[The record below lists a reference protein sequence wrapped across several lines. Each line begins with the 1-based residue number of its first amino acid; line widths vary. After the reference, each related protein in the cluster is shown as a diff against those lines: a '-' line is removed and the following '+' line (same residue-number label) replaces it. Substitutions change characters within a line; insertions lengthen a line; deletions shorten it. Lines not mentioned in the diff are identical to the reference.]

1 MSAPL
6 TLARWLLLASIVISA
21 WLFGATPP
29 WTVELMTW
37 WLLTAG
43 ILFFVGLLA
52 RGRWPR
58 VRWFIV
64 LPSVFLLLQGWFMVW
79 NVGGLFIPSL
89 HLFVGVPQQLP
100 GWPGV
105 ADRDICFP
113 WMLRTTALLAGLWMA
128 CDLSANHR
136 WRNRLWITISATGV
150 SVMILGLAQRF
161 TGATSIF
168 WDTYRYTGEWFFSV
182 YRYHANAGSYINLVL
197 PMITGL
203 AVLAFMRR
211 GAETGRVLWSLA
223 ALTTAACGFVN
234 LSRAANVI
242 TAILLVAM
250 AIWIATLRLQA
261 PSSRRLLHAVM
272 SALVITATVVY
283 LAVSFDISGSQA
295 RWEKTKLDALL
306 NDGRPQVYDIM
317 AKGTLE
323 KAGAWG
329 FGQGTFEFVFNEAR
343 AGLSYPLAGRWDY
356 AHSDALQTIQDW
368 GYAGASAWLL
378 LLLSGLV
385 CAVSGA
391 RLRGGPP
398 DENRILS
405 AACALALAGVMMH
418 ACVDFPLQI
427 FSLQLY
433 TLVILG
439 LAAGMPRFDMATQT
453 IRRRRSSSAAE
464 EKASELPP
472 VRTESRAQPQEP
484 EGRSDDN
491 QQKGRGLGGFHRGER
506 GGRR

>member
-1 MSAPL
+1 
-6 TLARWLLLASIVISA
+6 
-21 WLFGATPP
+21 
-29 WTVELMTW
+29 
-37 WLLTAG
+37 
-43 ILFFVGLLA
+43 
-52 RGRWPR
+52 
-58 VRWFIV
+58 
-64 LPSVFLLLQGWFMVW
+64 MV
-79 NVGGLFIPSL
+79 
-89 HLFVGVPQQLP
+89 
-100 GWPGV
+100 
-105 ADRDICFP
+105 
-113 WMLRTTALLAGLWMA
+113 
-128 CDLSANHR
+128 
-136 WRNRLWITISATGV
+136 
-150 SVMILGLAQRF
+150 LGLAQRF

-168 WDTYRYTGEWFFSV
+168 WDTYRYSGEWFFAV
-182 YRYHANAGSYINLVL
+182 YRYHANAGAYINLVL

-203 AVLAFMRR
+203 AVLAFTRQR
-211 GAETGRVLWSLA
+211 AEAARVFWALA

-250 AIWIATLRLQA
+250 ALWIATLRLQA
-261 PSSRRLLHAVM
+261 PSSRRLLHAVA

-295 RWEKTKLDALL
+295 RWEKTKLEALL
-306 NDGRPQVYDIM
+306 NDGRPQVYEIM

-343 AGLSYPLAGRWDY
+343 ATLSYPLAGRWDY

-368 GYAGASAWLL
+368 GYAGASAWFL

-398 DENRILS
+398 NEDRILS
-405 AACALALAGVMMH
+405 AACAFAIAGVMLH

-433 TLVILG
+433 TLIVVG
-439 LAAGMPRFDMATQT
+439 LAAGTPTFGLSTATG
-453 IRRRRSSSAAE
+453 RRRRSS
-464 EKASELPP
+464 
-472 VRTESRAQPQEP
+472 RAQEDSKLAPAPAEP
-484 EGRSDDN
+484 RA
-491 QQKGRGLGGFHRGER
+491 
-506 GGRR
+506 

>member
-1 MSAPL
+1 MVLS
-6 TLARWLLLASIVISA
+6 T
-21 WLFGATPP
+21 WLFGATPF
-29 WTVELMTW
+29 WAVELMTW
-37 WLLTAG
+37 WLLVAG
-43 ILFFVGLLA
+43 FLFFIGVTA
-52 RGRWPR
+52 HRRWPR

-64 LPSVFLLLQGWFMVW
+64 LLSLFLLVQGWFMVW
-79 NVGGLFIPSL
+79 NAGGRFIPSL
-89 HLFVGVPQQLP
+89 QIFVGVPQHLP

-105 ADRDICFP
+105 VDRELCFP
-113 WMLRTTALLAGLWMA
+113 WMLRSTALLGALWIT
-128 CDLSANHR
+128 CDLSASR
-136 WRNRLWITISATGV
+136 IWRSRLWFTIGATGA
-150 SVMILGLAQRF
+150 SVMVLGLAQRF

-168 WDTYRYTGEWFFSV
+168 WDTYRYSGEWFFAV
-182 YRYHANAGSYINLVL
+182 YRYHANAGAYINLVL

-203 AVLAFMRR
+203 AVLAFTRQR
-211 GAETGRVLWSLA
+211 AEAARVFWALA

-250 AIWIATLRLQA
+250 ALWIATLRLQA
-261 PSSRRLLHAVM
+261 PSSRRLLHAVA

-295 RWEKTKLDALL
+295 RWEKTKLEALL
-306 NDGRPQVYDIM
+306 NDGRPQVYEIM

-343 AGLSYPLAGRWDY
+343 ATLSYPLAGRWDY

-368 GYAGASAWLL
+368 GYAGASAWFL

-398 DENRILS
+398 NEDRILS
-405 AACALALAGVMMH
+405 AACAFAIAGVMLH

-433 TLVILG
+433 TLIVVG
-439 LAAGMPRFDMATQT
+439 LAAGTPTFGLSTATG
-453 IRRRRSSSAAE
+453 RRRRSS
-464 EKASELPP
+464 
-472 VRTESRAQPQEP
+472 RAQEDSKLAPAPAEP
-484 EGRSDDN
+484 RA
-491 QQKGRGLGGFHRGER
+491 
-506 GGRR
+506 